1 MIATARYS
9 SPNAS
14 KYVQQLAKHFAH
26 KIEVQLDADSA
37 DFTLQAGHVRLEATN
52 GALIARVEA
61 DDAKLLIDLRYVI
74 DKHLVIFAF
83 REGFAGLEW
92 KVVEAA

>member
-1 MIATARYS
+1 MISTARYP

-14 KYVQQLAKHFAH
+14 RYVQQLAKHFTH
-26 KIEVQLDADSA
+26 KIEVRLDADSA
-37 DFTLQAGHVRLEATN
+37 EFTLQAGSVRLEAKDYM
-52 GALIARVEA
+52 LLARVEA
-61 DDAKLLIDLRYVI
+61 EDAKSLIDARYVI

-83 REGFAGLEW
+83 REGFVGLEW

>member
-1 MIATARYS
+1 MISTAHY
-9 SPNAS
+9 PTPHAA

-26 KIEVQLDADSA
+26 KIEVRSDATSA
-37 DFTLQAGHVRLEATN
+37 DFTLQAGSIRLEATD
-52 GALIARVEA
+52 GALVARVEA
-61 DDAKLLIDLRYVI
+61 EDAKSLIDARYVI

-92 KVVEAA
+92 KVGEAA

>member
-1 MIATARYS
+1 MIAIAHYP

-14 KYVQQLAKHFAH
+14 RYVQQLAKHFAH

-37 DFTLQAGHVRLEATN
+37 EFTLQAGSVRLEAKDDM
-52 GALIARVEA
+52 LLARVEA
-61 DDAKLLIDLRYVI
+61 EDAKSLIDARYVI

-83 REGFAGLEW
+83 REGFVGLEW

>member
-1 MIATARYS
+1 MISTARYP

-14 KYVQQLAKHFAH
+14 RYVQQLAKHFAH

-37 DFTLQAGHVRLEATN
+37 EFTLQAGSVRLEAKDDM
-52 GALIARVEA
+52 LLARVEA
-61 DDAKLLIDLRYVI
+61 EDAKSLIDARYVI

-83 REGFAGLEW
+83 REGFVGLEW